1 MSVALFTAASLL
13 VSPIFAQVQ
22 QAQSQNAEAQ
32 GQLPSQPQAQTV
44 RTGPVQARQ
53 VTLGTDYSKAKG
65 WLPNPIAPYAPSK
78 IAGPALTNSRR
89 IDQLIQN
96 GKLMLSLEDAI
107 SLALEDNLAIAVE
120 RYTPW
125 LDQVNLLRA
134 KSGVNGPIPFDPT

>member
-1 MSVALFTAASLL
+1 MLVALFTAASLL
-13 VSPIFAQVQ
+13 VSPVFAQAQ
-22 QAQSQNAEAQ
+22 EAQSQNAGTQ
-32 GQLPSQPQAQTV
+32 GQPPSQPQAQTV
-44 RTGPVQARQ
+44 PTGPVQPRQ
-53 VTLGTDYSKAKG
+53 VILGTDYSKAKK
-65 WLPNPIAPYAPSK
+65 WFPNPIAPYTSLK
-78 IAGPALTNSRR
+78 VAGPPLTNSRR

-134 KSGVNGPIPFDPT
+134 QSGVNGPIPFDPT